1 MVREKPGASGSEKCY
16 GTRCVAVFALNE
28 PATQLKG
35 NGLAYGCQVSH
46 ETIRSKSWALLVHC

>member
-16 GTRCVAVFALNE
+16 GTRCVEVFALDGIV
-28 PATQLKG
+28 TQLKG
-35 NGLAYGCQVSH
+35 NGLAWGFQVSR